1 MPKATLKWI
10 YLIILSIIWGSS
22 FILIKKGLIGLTP
35 LQLGALRIIF
45 STIVLLL
52 AGWKSLKKIKKQQW
66 KWIFTTAILGT
77 GLPVF
82 LFAYAETEI
91 DSAITGV
98 LNSSVPLLA
107 FVFGIFIFGAQF
119 NKRQFIGVLIGL
131 VGAAALILIGTQ
143 VHQDQNYW
151 YASLIIFAASLYALN
166 VNIIKRHLQ
175 DVSAMGIAT
184 GNFIFL
190 IIPAII
196 ILVNSDFFDLPL
208 STDTTLHTSIGY
220 IAILAIFG
228 TAAAKVMFNKLVQI
242 SNAVFASSV
251 TYLMPVISVLWGILD
266 GEIFTTLQFVAT
278 ATIILGV
285 YVGNSSKKAKQ

>member
-1 MPKATLKWI
+1 MPNATLKWI

-22 FILIKKGLIGLTP
+22 FILIKKGLVGLTP

-52 AGWKSLKKIKKQQW
+52 AGWKSIKSIKKEQW
-66 KWIFTTAILGT
+66 KWILITAILGT

-91 DSAITGV
+91 DSAVTGI

-107 FVFGIFIFGAQF
+107 FIFGIFLFGARF
-119 NKRQFIGVLIGL
+119 NKRQFLGVLIGL
-131 VGAAALILIGTQ
+131 IGAAALILIGTQ
-143 VHQDQNYW
+143 IHQNQNYW

-166 VNIIKRHLQ
+166 VNIIKKHLQ

-184 GNFIFL
+184 GNFFFL

-196 ILVNSDFFDLPL
+196 ILIKSDFFALPIT
-208 STDTTLHTSIGY
+208 TDTTLQTSMGY
-220 IAILAIFG
+220 IAVLAIFG

-266 GEIFTTLQFVAT
+266 GETFTPLQFIAT

-285 YVGNSSKKAKQ
+285 YVGNSSKK